1 MIEIFTYSWYDGG
14 ILEKDRSFTMANT
27 YKTITPQQAKRIM
40 ETEECL
46 ILDVREEDEY
56 IIEHIENA
64 ELLTLAT
71 INEKNAAEVIPSK
84 DTLLLVY
91 CRSGKRSHTASHM
104 LAQLGYTRVHDFG
117 GIIDWPYELTW
128 E

>member
-1 MIEIFTYSWYDGG
+1 
-14 ILEKDRSFTMANT
+14 MANT

-64 ELLTLAT
+64 ELL
-71 INEKNAAEVIPSK
+71 PSTK
-84 DTLLLVY
+84 KTQQ
-91 CRSGKRSHTASHM
+91 K
-104 LAQLGYTRVHDFG
+104 
-117 GIIDWPYELTW
+117 
-128 E
+128 

>member
-1 MIEIFTYSWYDGG
+1 
-14 ILEKDRSFTMANT
+14 MAL
-27 YKTITPQQAKRIM
+27 YKTITPQEAKRIM
-40 ETEECL
+40 DTEDCL
-46 ILDVREEDEY
+46 IVDVREEDEF

-71 INEKNAAEVIPSK
+71 IDEETASEVIPSK
-84 DTLLLVY
+84 DTLVLVY
-91 CRSGKRSHTASHM
+91 CRSGKRAKTAAHM
-104 LAQLGYTRVHDFG
+104 LAQLGYTRVNNFG